1 MTNLPAAPGDVLAV
15 WTGDG
20 ELQDLIRVGEALCGK
35 PAVADHVVI
44 ITHQDR
50 LGRWIGIQGQ
60 PGGVGPVDCTPFLAD
75 VRTMSNHDEPKPDDR
90 Q

>member
-1 MTNLPAAPGDVLAV
+1 MTTLPAAPGDVLAV

-20 ELQDLIRVGEALCGK
+20 PLQDLIRVGEVLTGQ
-35 PAVADHVVI
+35 PGVANHVVI

-60 PGGVGPVDCTPFLAD
+60 PGRRRAGGLHAVPVRRAD
-75 VRTMSNHDEPKPDDR
+75 HVQP
-90 Q
+90 